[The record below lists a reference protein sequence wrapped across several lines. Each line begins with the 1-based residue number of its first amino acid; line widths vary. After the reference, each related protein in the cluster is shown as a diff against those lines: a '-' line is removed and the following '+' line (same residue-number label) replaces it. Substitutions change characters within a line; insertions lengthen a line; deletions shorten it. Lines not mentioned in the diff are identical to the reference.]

1 MSISFVSLDFETANS
16 NRASVCEVGLYKVI
30 DGEPSGVFSSLVLPP
45 KSVGHFDSR
54 NISIHGIQAADVSS
68 SPEWGDI
75 WPEVR
80 DFVGDLPIVAH
91 NASFDI
97 SVLRA
102 ALRECSF
109 AWPEIDYWCTLVM
122 SRSALNLPTYTLGA
136 VSNALG
142 VTHEG
147 VHRALS
153 DAQSASEV
161 LMRIVLGAE
170 CSTID
175 QAGKQLK
182 VSSGRLFQ
190 DSWLPCRSRASLSKA
205 DEAQRFT
212 ERLSSIGVDGYS
224 PDPSGDFYGKAV
236 AITGT
241 LMSMKREE
249 AQSLLVQAG
258 ATVKEGVSS
267 KLDYLVSGMQDLQR
281 LVAGEVQSS
290 KYRKVEEMRSKGSGI
305 EIIDEEQFLQM
316 LRD

>member
-1 MSISFVSLDFETANS
+1 MAISFVSLDFETANS
-16 NRASVCEVGLYKVI
+16 NRASVCEVGLHRVI
-30 DGEPSGVFSSLVLPP
+30 DGKQSGVFSSLVLPSP
-45 KSVGHFDSR
+45 STGHFDAI
-54 NISIHGIQAADVSS
+54 NVSIHGIQESDVRSA
-68 SPEWGDI
+68 PEWGDI

-80 DFVGDLPIVAH
+80 DFIGDLPIVAH

-102 ALRECSF
+102 ALREYSF
-109 AWPEIDYWCTLVM
+109 VWPELDYWCTLVL

-142 VTHEG
+142 VKHEG

-161 LMRIVLGAE
+161 LMKIVLGAE
-170 CSTID
+170 CATVEE
-175 QAGKQLK
+175 AGKQLK

-205 DEAQRFT
+205 EENQRFT
-212 ERLSSIGVDGYS
+212 ERLSSIGVDGHS

-249 AQSLLVQAG
+249 AEGLLVQAG
-258 ATVKEGVSS
+258 AIVKNGVSS
-267 KLDYLVSGMQDLQR
+267 KLDYLVSGTQDLQR
-281 LVAGEVQSS
+281 LVKGEVQSS
-290 KYRKVEEMRSKGSGI
+290 KYRKVEEMRSKGSRI